1 MAVNDNFT
9 LRPLCFLWRN
19 ADTPWNKLAVFF
31 WGTALQTGR
40 SRVRFPMVS
49 LEFCHWHNPSGRTMT
64 LGSTQSLTE
73 MSTRNI
79 SLGGKGGWW
88 VGLTTL
94 PPSCADCLG
103 ICEPQPPGTLR
114 ACPGLYRDCFP
125 FTFYPW
131 IRKWTVPR
139 SGQDVL
145 NKTKLSYPVGWVK
158 SFRGTETCLRSEPS
172 DTCLRSYS
180 IIMEPECLLPH
191 LQEAVLSIVQN
202 VMYISRSHTPV
213 CLIKFCLF
221 PYTQLLL

>member
-103 ICEPQPPGTLR
+103 IWEPNLLEPS
-114 ACPGLYRDCFP
+114 GLVQGCTGIAFPLP
-125 FTFYPW
+125 FTLEYGSGRSLDPVRTFW
-131 IRKWTVPR
+131 IRQSSPTL
-139 SGQDVL
+139 SAEL
-145 NKTKLSYPVGWVK
+145 NLSVVQRPVW
-158 SFRGTETCLRSEPS
+158 
-172 DTCLRSYS
+172 
-180 IIMEPECLLPH
+180 
-191 LQEAVLSIVQN
+191 EANRRILV
-202 VMYISRSHTPV
+202 
-213 CLIKFCLF
+213 
-221 PYTQLLL
+221 